1 MIGVALRQIW
11 RGLLGLGQNPWA
23 QALTLAAVTLSAFLG
38 GLFLLV
44 LFNLDLQLARAGGDF
59 AFQVY
64 WRADADMAEVKKQW
78 SELDT
83 LPRLAGKTTWS
94 PAQALEELAQTM
106 DDPKGEKNGGQGD
119 DAALD
124 QRILAGLKS
133 DNPLP
138 PTALLTFDAPARD
151 PDQWAKGMLAHL
163 ESLKDVTSVRF
174 NALELDFARS
184 WGRFSRRVIWPL
196 IGFLGLVV
204 ALVVGNT
211 IKLSLLT
218 RREEVEILHL
228 VGASRWY
235 IQLPLL
241 AGGAVQG
248 LVGSVLALCML
259 KGVQLSLQDLFNTP
273 PLLLEIRFIPL
284 EQAAVVAAVMV
295 LVSVAAS
302 WVAVRQ

>member
-1 MIGVALRQIW
+1 MIGVAIRQIW
-11 RGLLGLGQNPWA
+11 RGLRGLGQNPWA

-44 LFNLDLQLARAGGDF
+44 LFNLDQQLARTGGDF

-64 WRADADMAEVKKQW
+64 WRADADMAVVNKQW
-78 SELDT
+78 DQLDG
-83 LPRLAGKTTWS
+83 LPRLAGKTTWT
-94 PAQALEELAQTM
+94 PDQALEELARSM
-106 DDPKGEKNGGQGD
+106 DGQSGDPAD
-119 DAALD
+119 PMLD
-124 QRILAGLKS
+124 KRIMAGLKAS
-133 DNPLP
+133 NPLP
-138 PTALLTFDAPARD
+138 ATALLTFNAPADD
-151 PDQWAKGMLAHL
+151 PDPWAKGMLTHL
-163 ESLKDVTSVRF
+163 RSLEGVASVRF
-174 NALELDFARS
+174 NALELDFAKS

-248 LVGSVLALCML
+248 LVGGCLALIML

-273 PLLLEIRFIPL
+273 PLMLEIRFIPL
-284 EQAAVVAAVMV
+284 EQAAVVVAVMV
-295 LVSVAAS
+295 FVSVAAS

>member
-1 MIGVALRQIW
+1 MIGVALRQIG
-11 RGLLGLGQNPWA
+11 RGLVGLGQNPWA

-44 LFNLDLQLARAGGDF
+44 LFNLDVQLARSGGDF

-64 WRADADMAEVKKQW
+64 WRADADMAAVQKQW
-78 SELDT
+78 ADLDG
-83 LPRLAGKTTWS
+83 LPRLAGKQTWT
-94 PAQALEELAQTM
+94 PNQALDELAKVSGQ
-106 DDPKGEKNGGQGD
+106 PGG
-119 DAALD
+119 DADSGLD
-124 QRILAGLKS
+124 KRILANLKS

-138 PTALLTFDAPARD
+138 PTALLTFHAPALD
-151 PDQWAKGMLAHL
+151 PDQWAKGMLSHL
-163 ESLKDVTSVRF
+163 QSLHDVTAVRF
-174 NALELDFARS
+174 NALELDFAKS

-218 RREEVEILHL
+218 RREEVEILRL

-248 LVGSVLALCML
+248 LAGGVLALAML

-273 PLLLEIRFIPL
+273 PLMLEIRFIPM
-284 EQAAVVAAVMV
+284 EQAAVVVAVMV
-295 LVSVAAS
+295 GVSVVAS
-302 WVAVRQ
+302 LVAVRE

>member
-11 RGLLGLGQNPWA
+11 RGMRGLGQNPWA

-44 LFNLDLQLARAGGDF
+44 LFNLDVQLVRTGGDF

-64 WRADADMAEVKKQW
+64 WKPDADMAVVARQW
-78 SELDT
+78 DQLAS

-94 PAQALEELAQTM
+94 PDQALEELAGAAV
-106 DDPKGEKNGGQGD
+106 KAD
-119 DAALD
+119 DATGGALNE
-124 QRILAGLKS
+124 RILSGLKA

-138 PTALLTFDAPARD
+138 PTVLLTFNAPSES

-163 ESLKDVTSVRF
+163 QSLEGVASVRF

-184 WGRFSRRVIWPL
+184 WGRFSRRIIWPL

-248 LVGSVLALCML
+248 LAGSLLALAML

-284 EQAAVVAAVMV
+284 EQAAVVVAVMV
-295 LVSVAAS
+295 AVSVAAS

>member
-11 RGLLGLGQNPWA
+11 RGLRGLGQNPWA

-44 LFNLDLQLARAGGDF
+44 LFNLDLQLARTGGDF

-64 WRADADMAEVKKQW
+64 WRADADMTVVREQW
-78 SELDT
+78 GRLDG
-83 LPRLAGKTTWS
+83 LPRLAQKRTWS
-94 PAQALEELAQTM
+94 PDQALEELAGDVTGP
-106 DDPKGEKNGGQGD
+106 DGGAD
-119 DAALD
+119 KALLD
-124 QRILAGLKS
+124 KRILAGLKK

-138 PTALLTFDAPARD
+138 PTALLTFAAPSQD
-151 PDQWAKGMLAHL
+151 PEQWAKGMQSHL
-163 ESLKDVTSVRF
+163 ESLDGVVSVRF
-174 NALELDFARS
+174 NALELDFAKS

-248 LVGSVLALCML
+248 LMGSVLALAML

-273 PLLLEIRFIPL
+273 PLMLEIRFIPL
-284 EQAAVVAAVMV
+284 DQAAVVLAVMV
-295 LVSVAAS
+295 AVSVAAS
-302 WVAVRQ
+302 WVAVRE